1 MRSCVCSL
9 PDMYGPEVC
18 KRCSNALEDSY
29 PQNPTTAPY
38 SWQPKTKNIKRIT
51 RTIDKYDAEG
61 KLIGREVIT
70 EEVEDIEKEVWEP
83 MWGSSGTIIVTST
96 NQPVEISG
104 NTVTYKND
112 TPFTLTNGV
121 SALSNTC
128 LVN

>member
-1 MRSCVCSL
+1 MKSCVCSL

-29 PQNPTTAPY
+29 PWDNPTTAPMQ
-38 SWQPKTKNIKRIT
+38 WQPKTKNIKRIT

-70 EEVEDIEKEVWEP
+70 EEVEDVEKQVWEP
-83 MWGSSGTIIVTST
+83 LTWTSGTIVITST
-96 NQPVEISG
+96 DKPVEITG

-112 TPFTLTNGV
+112 NPFTLTNS